1 METLAYDNTKPWGD
15 KLYEEEQTKVLQMSR
30 AEWITYIN
38 AAFARLRGNGAA
50 LIQTL
55 AWATQM
61 GTPEPAPEM
70 DEDTRNW
77 RVWKDMVEE
86 PSKYGSDIG
95 EWLQLD
101 EEVRRGPKRW
111 RVDAYWNAKVR
122 EIQVREAE
130 AATKI
135 QALWRGIQ
143 SRQHFAC
150 GTCDATPLVAAE
162 WDMKTPGLCR
172 ACAAATKIQALWRG
186 YTLRFVV
193 APRFTCSRCLT
204 HGVCPTEGMDRMTW
218 FCAECTGELWGEV
231 LADTDPTEVCDDC
244 GDEVAMY
251 GAKMGELWL
260 CPACIHDWTT
270 CTRCDR
276 AVREGTRC
284 DNHCVECGDELTGL
298 GQTNGFCSG
307 DCAYAYR
314 RDSWRDSY

>member
-135 QALWRGIQ
+135 QALWRGIHPAV
-143 SRQHFAC
+143 RRRTAVHLLPLP
-150 GTCDATPLVAAE
+150 DARRLP
-162 WDMKTPGLCR
+162 D
-172 ACAAATKIQALWRG
+172 RG
-186 YTLRFVV
+186 DGPHDVVLRRV
-193 APRFTCSRCLT
+193 
-204 HGVCPTEGMDRMTW
+204 HG
-218 FCAECTGELWGEV
+218 
-231 LADTDPTEVCDDC
+231 
-244 GDEVAMY
+244 
-251 GAKMGELWL
+251 
-260 CPACIHDWTT
+260 
-270 CTRCDR
+270 R
-276 AVREGTRC
+276 AVGRGPRRHRP
-284 DNHCVECGDELTGL
+284 DGGL
-298 GQTNGFCSG
+298 
-307 DCAYAYR
+307 
-314 RDSWRDSY
+314 